1 MQQGIDS
8 AAIQLMASPGRT
20 VRPLKR
26 DPTAPLDTG
35 YESMPEVFEKLRF
48 WWGNTRPRGFAIQ

>member
-20 VRPLKR
+20 VRP
-26 DPTAPLDTG
+26 PPWILDMRVCPKFLRSYDFG
-35 YESMPEVFEKLRF
+35 GEIPGQEVL
-48 WWGNTRPRGFAIQ
+48 Q